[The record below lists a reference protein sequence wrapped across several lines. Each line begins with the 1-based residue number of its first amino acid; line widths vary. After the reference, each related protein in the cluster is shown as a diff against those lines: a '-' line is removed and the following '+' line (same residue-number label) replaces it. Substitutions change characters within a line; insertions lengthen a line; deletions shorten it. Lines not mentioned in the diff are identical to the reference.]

1 MQPLKIVARWSRLA
15 PFRAISFSTVSSSS
29 PAHPVAPSPRA
40 PLPIATGLVI
50 TLALIVASQPTLAPS
65 LLYERA
71 DIVGGQ
77 YWRLWTG
84 HLVHFGASHLGWNLA
99 VFAVAGAWC
108 ERLAPG
114 PTRLMLALAPG
125 VIGLALFALDPHL
138 ATYAGLS
145 GLATA
150 VLTLL
155 AFTQL
160 ARLAMPASA
169 SAGADAETPATSSD
183 RWFWR
188 AVLALIFL
196 KTTAEFAAEQPFFAH
211 YAPAGVRAVP
221 VAHLIGILVATIIH
235 RRRRRQ

>member
-1 MQPLKIVARWSRLA
+1 
-15 PFRAISFSTVSSSS
+15 
-29 PAHPVAPSPRA
+29 
-40 PLPIATGLVI
+40 LVL
-50 TLALIVASQPTLAPS
+50 TLALIVASQPALAPS

-71 DIVGGQ
+71 DVVAGQ

-99 VFAVAGAWC
+99 VFTVAGAWC

-114 PTRLMLALAPG
+114 RTRLLLALAPG
-125 VIGLALFALDPHL
+125 VIGLALFALDPSL
-138 ATYAGLS
+138 ATYGGLS
-145 GLATA
+145 GVATA

-160 ARLAMPASA
+160 ARLSVASSA
-169 SAGADAETPATSSD
+169 SAGADPETAATSSD

-196 KTTAEFAAEQPFFAH
+196 KTAAEFAAEQPFFAR
-211 YAPAGVRAVP
+211 YAPGGIRAVP

-235 RRRRRQ
+235 RRRGRR

>member
-1 MQPLKIVARWSRLA
+1 M
-15 PFRAISFSTVSSSS
+15 SSSS

-50 TLALIVASQPTLAPS
+50 TLALIVASQPALAPS

-71 DIVGGQ
+71 DIVVGQ

-99 VFAVAGAWC
+99 VFAVAGVWC

-114 PTRLMLALAPG
+114 PTRLLLALAPG
-125 VIGLALFALDPHL
+125 VISLALFALDPHL
-138 ATYAGLS
+138 ATYGGLS
-145 GLATA
+145 GVATA

-160 ARLAMPASA
+160 ACQAAPASA
-169 SAGADAETPATSSD
+169 TTGAIADAPLTPSD

-196 KTTAEFAAEQPFFAH
+196 KTAAEFAAEQPFFAR

-235 RRRRRQ
+235 RRRSRK